1 MSTPPRAVHLV
12 FDPKNIF
19 DQPRAYHQIV
29 SSQEFVEDRQ
39 PGAKRR
45 AEAAVLAYIR
55 TYLSEPRRFLVL
67 RRWAYAGQQTAEFIL
82 RPDPD
87 ILAQA
92 GQAASL
98 ALVCRLNGEA
108 ARLDVIRAASVTG
121 PPNPDLEHLFEGTL
135 DEPSSFGR
143 GSCDQDALDFL
154 SHLPEAGG
162 DIDQP
167 LREWSKY
174 LVWRQKLAE
183 EKANKVYAYDE
194 WTRVDRQ
201 PAVKFF
207 LRDPDARE
215 KLKVRFANE
224 TLRATASAD
233 AKAKAVFQ
241 GEFRR
246 IESPGVPD
254 PIRGRGHYHSRKK
267 GDPEPAIEKLAVTLT
282 LSTDGGTDAQA
293 ALSTVPESGF
303 LRLAME
309 GELAA
314 VDIQQNGLQRLAEF
328 RGLNP
333 NLRDWLFDIRKA
345 LPCEGRAVE
354 WVPEQSLNEKQR
366 QCVEKALTF
375 DDLLLLWGPPGTG
388 KTTVIAEI
396 ASQFCRRGH
405 RVLISSQAN
414 LAVDQA
420 LETLPRR
427 AHLRPARISTSKKK
441 ESLDIDLRL
450 WITRWFGSVA
460 AECKEAATRETDI
473 SWNSLLKA
481 WAGHLESIEPGSL
494 APGFEKHYLKRAN
507 VVGATCLETGKPEF
521 RSGVRFDGSFDLA
534 IVDEVSKATP
544 PELLL
549 PALMGRRTLL
559 VGDHRQ
565 LPPVFKDSTFPE
577 AIENGVLQQE
587 DFDLFRSMVTTSLF
601 EAYFREA
608 DPSICCGLEEQYRM
622 HPHIMAAVNLF
633 YADRPLR
640 AGGGEA
646 KRAAERAHRIQ
657 LRGVQGKPWLA
668 PGKHLVWID
677 TAKDE
682 LGFPVNDERVGTS
695 RRNLTEVKVCA
706 KLLLDFS
713 AAQLTVGVISFYRAQ
728 IQAIE
733 NHLWETENELLRGFV
748 DRGGVNTVDQFQGS
762 ERDVI
767 IVSLARTD
775 YPLTGEFVSDFRRIN
790 VALSRAKRLLI
801 VLGSGRTFDSGS
813 VRVPSPVA
821 RQDESMPAYRKV
833 REMAA
838 RNGALVQTA
847 DILAAAPPSS
857 WQLSRPSK

>member
-1 MSTPPRAVHLV
+1 MQLV
-12 FDPKNIF
+12 FDPKNIS

-29 SSQEFVEDRQ
+29 SAQEFVEERQ
-39 PGAKRR
+39 PGSRR
-45 AEAAVLAYIR
+45 QAAATVAAYVR
-55 TYLSEPRRFLVL
+55 TYFSEPRRFLVL

-82 RPDPD
+82 RPDPEV
-87 ILAQA
+87 LANA
-92 GQAASL
+92 GQSASL
-98 ALVCRLNGEA
+98 ALVCRLNGEVG
-108 ARLDVIRAASVTG
+108 RLEVIRAASVAG
-121 PPNPDLEHLFEGTL
+121 PSNTALEYLFEGTL
-135 DEPSSFGR
+135 EEPSPFGR
-143 GSCDQDALDFL
+143 ASCDQDALDFL

-183 EKANKVYAYDE
+183 EKANKVYAYTE
-194 WTRVDRQ
+194 WTRVDEQ
-201 PAVKFF
+201 PAIKFF

-215 KLKVRFANE
+215 KLKARFANE
-224 TLRATASAD
+224 TLRVTASAD
-233 AKAKAVFQ
+233 AKAKGVFQ

-246 IESPGVPD
+246 IESPGVKD
-254 PIRGRGHYHSRKK
+254 PIRGRGHYHSREK
-267 GDPEPAIEKLAVTLT
+267 GDPEPAMEKLAITLT
-282 LSTDGGTDAQA
+282 FSADGGTETQA
-293 ALSTVPESGF
+293 ALNSIPDSGF

-345 LPCEGRAVE
+345 VSCEKRAVE
-354 WVPEQSLNEKQR
+354 WTPEQPLNEKQW

-396 ASQFCRRGH
+396 ASQFCRRGQ

-420 LETLPRR
+420 LETLPRQ

-441 ESLDIDLRL
+441 ESLDIDLRR
-450 WITRWFGSVA
+450 WIARWFRSVA
-460 AECKEAATRETDI
+460 TECKKAAQRESDG
-473 SWNSLLKA
+473 SWKALLGA
-481 WAGHLESIEPGSL
+481 WAAHVEKIEPSGM
-494 APGFEKHYLKRAN
+494 AQDFEKHYLKRAN

-521 RSGVRFDGSFDLA
+521 RSGVRFDGNFDLA

-577 AIENGVLQQE
+577 AIENGVLQQA
-587 DFDLFRSMVTTSLF
+587 DFELFRSMVTTSLF
-601 EAYFREA
+601 EGYFREA
-608 DPSICCGLEEQYRM
+608 DPSLRCALEEQYRM

-633 YADRPLR
+633 YADSPLR
-640 AGGGEA
+640 AGGGDV
-646 KRAAERAHRIQ
+646 KRAAERAHPIR
-657 LRGVQGKPWLA
+657 LRSVQGKPWLA

-682 LGFPVNDERVGTS
+682 QGFPVSDERVGTS
-695 RRNLTEVKVCA
+695 RRNLTEVKLCA

-713 AAQLTVGVISFYRAQ
+713 AAELTVGVISFYRAQ

-733 NHLWETENELLRGFV
+733 SHLWETEHDLLRRFV
-748 DRGGVNTVDQFQGS
+748 DAGGVNTVDQFQGS

-767 IVSLARTD
+767 VVSLARTD
-775 YPLTGEFVSDFRRIN
+775 CPLTGEFVSDFRRIN
-790 VALSRAKRLLI
+790 VALSRAKRLLVI
-801 VLGSGRTFDSGS
+801 LGSGRTFDSGS
-813 VRVPSPVA
+813 VRVPSRLSHQEDSVH
-821 RQDESMPAYRKV
+821 AYRKI

-838 RNGALVQTA
+838 RVGALVQTA
-847 DILAAAPPSS
+847 DILAVPPPSS
-857 WQLSRPSK
+857 WQRSRPSK